1 MNVAEL
7 RFRDVCLSRGFS
19 VLKSDDLS
27 DMHEHWDF
35 KVNNSLVDVKGL
47 KRVSRNDKSYST
59 HLTWVEFVN
68 VRGNKGWLQCCAD
81 YIAFEQIN
89 YFLIVSR
96 QDLLDY
102 CNKYVVDEFVTSSK
116 EAYYKKYSRKNR
128 QDIISLINLVKL
140 KEHVKTWK
148 LKF

>member
-1 MNVAEL
+1 MNAAEL
-7 RFRDVCLSRGFS
+7 RFRNACLSRGFS
-19 VLKSDDLS
+19 VLKSDNSS

-35 KVNNSLVDVKGL
+35 KVNDSLVDVKGL
-47 KRVSRNDKSYST
+47 KRVSRNDNSYST

-102 CNKYVVDEFVTSSK
+102 CNEYVIDEFVNSSK

-128 QDIISLINLVKL
+128 KDVISLINLVKL
-140 KEHVKTWK
+140 KEYVKSWK